1 MRADLSITYDDNEGS
16 HYLNFDRILGNDC
29 GTVATGGYIGVREDD
44 DGTLHIFVVDQGGDV
59 VMQCD
64 VPVTKMIG
72 G

>member
-1 MRADLSITYDDNEGS
+1 MRKDLSISYDDNEGS
-16 HYLNFDRILGNDC
+16 HYLNFDRLLGE
-29 GTVATGGYIGVREDD
+29 GMGVETGGYIGVREDE

-64 VPVTKMIG
+64 VPVTQMIG